1 MQKICWFWVSNWSLI
16 WLLSSKRWLHVS
28 MPRNLGRWRLN
39 SQRTRVHK
47 FNESESSYNRQSA
60 FVLLHKIRENVS
72 MISCAYSLNLETW
85 ISLSRSVFRLL
96 FMIRPLDITAVQKQP
111 LLPAPVT
118 TPQTPM
124 APSKSKKICYHDCQD
139 FTNKNVNQQNRL
151 HTSACLKKRL
161 FTWSPTSTPR
171 LTSLLSRIIS
181 SSTTYATKA
190 RKNLNKSL
198 RKYSGM
204 PLWNSCRYGWLQ
216 IWSHCWDFSSSSPMW
231 SVWKYGCRI

>member
-1 MQKICWFWVSNWSLI
+1 
-16 WLLSSKRWLHVS
+16 

-39 SQRTRVHK
+39 TRTRVHK

-85 ISLSRSVFRLL
+85 ISPSRSVFRLL

-124 APSKSKKICYHDCQD
+124 APSKSKKICYYDCQN

-171 LTSLLSRIIS
+171 LTSPLSRIIS

-190 RKNLNKSL
+190 RKTLINRWENIVECLCGTPAIMAGS
-198 RKYSGM
+198 
-204 PLWNSCRYGWLQ
+204 
-216 IWSHCWDFSSSSPMW
+216 
-231 SVWKYGCRI
+231 KYGHIVGIFLHHLQCNLSGNMDAGSSRACTFFST